1 MGYMGSKYRRLES
14 NLDTAGADP
23 RVPRV
28 FVYVLR
34 HEITRHG
41 SSKTMLSD
49 NVFVQG
55 ATAGQ

>member
-1 MGYMGSKYRRLES
+1 MGSKYRRLES